1 MDGRSVDDVLAAARE
16 RAEARSL
23 SAADRVL
30 SSASWTNA
38 DELID
43 GLLSVLAAGAS
54 LVQVANSDESKKERR
69 IDTEKVTTTLD

>member
-1 MDGRSVDDVLAAARE
+1 
-16 RAEARSL
+16 
-23 SAADRVL
+23 L

>member
-1 MDGRSVDDVLAAARE
+1 LDGRSVDDVLAAARE

-30 SSASWTNA
+30 SSASWTTA